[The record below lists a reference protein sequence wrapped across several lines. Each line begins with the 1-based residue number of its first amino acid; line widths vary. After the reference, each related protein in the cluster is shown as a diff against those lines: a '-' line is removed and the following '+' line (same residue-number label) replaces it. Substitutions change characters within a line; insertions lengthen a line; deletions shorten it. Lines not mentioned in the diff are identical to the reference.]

1 MDTNNVELVRKYN
14 FMDEV
19 NLYIYICMKRKTKWL
34 I

>member
-19 NLYIYICMKRKTKWL
+19 NLYIYMYEKEN
-34 I
+34 